1 MNTEEA
7 WEKFKKNDSEMISK
21 SSTAAML
28 EAILSQQNALN
39 VKVDQILKEESGS
52 PREEA
57 DGELPPEMPPMGG
70 EGGAPEMPPMGG
82 APEGEETPAEGEGV
96 ESTMPPMDANALLG
110 GMPEGLG
117 GNAPLP
123 GPGGAPEN
131 DLSGASDLPEDEA
144 PVEGAPD
151 LGSLGLGQGTGDR
164 PFSFFG
170 DAGNEDDG
178 GDDNLIAVAD
188 AITTATD
195 VDIQLGMTQVLQD
208 YLMKKKKEDAA
219 APMDAIADVL
229 GGAPDLEAPV
239 ADKASEEGDL
249 DEVLDELLGGAPA
262 PDKGMTDIPEGIE
275 GATESSEDVPAEGDI
290 ADILDEVDKEEDEED
305 KEKNPFAKSKSKD
318 DDSEDEEESDDEG
331 DYKDKEKDDDKP
343 PFGKEKD
350 DDKSEDE
357 TEDKPKD
364 KSKDRSE
371 NKSDDDEEVED
382 SLPEDEA
389 DAVIEIDESP
399 MADADIAAIEKVVGT
414 KMSDL
419 IAMLREILGDE
430 ADTDVNPMI
439 AHGTDDLSPTTDP
452 FFACNDAGVET
463 LTRSIDDLMQD
474 HLKGL
479 RGNDGKMYKV
489 IKSESQIKEER
500 IDRFKRSLSSKAVYH
515 MTAGQV
521 LDAMRGLEENGVES
535 VKKSFAHPYDIIIR
549 ALDCSVGPETTD
561 KFMRSGGDINSE
573 SFRKG
578 TARDNFNLKDYAK
591 EVEAFKDPEVVNLA
605 NAYISLLNGIYKLD
619 APITYYRDP
628 NKGQLPEK
636 YSNLIYDGSIF
647 NFGKD
652 ENRKTYNKLVLNELA
667 KRRGENEGYNIDKD
681 VLNSTYDKVIWDPM
695 FKKVRDLITISQA
708 LGDKGINMA
717 DTNLFANPISR
728 IGNILRFSKR
738 ARYPDGMM
746 EIAAEA
752 LGKDLN
758 DKKQKYEVIDALNEN
773 AFSAMKDNDL
783 GLNRYIPRGPIAN
796 HWALI
801 DGDEYGGDVERYINL
816 LPAKDKYNSG
826 FALDPAI
833 NGRLPLINAIS
844 SIYRIG
850 PRYDSNLKYVP
861 LDASSIVKRELK
873 RLGKN
878 APVEDF
884 GSFIHSINE
893 NNFVDTG
900 GDDGEDDYFAKFK
913 YGKSSNGKP
922 SSQTQNTEKKNE
934 QKNTLE
940 DKKENKQKNTLEDKK
955 DILFPNLG
963 NGY

>member
-52 PREEA
+52 PGEGA

-82 APEGEETPAEGEGV
+82 APEGEETPAEGENV

-131 DLSGASDLPEDEA
+131 DLSGASEDLPEDEA

-170 DAGNEDDG
+170 DAGNEDNG
-178 GDDNLIAVAD
+178 EDDNLIAVAD

-219 APMDAIADVL
+219 APMDAIADAL
-229 GGAPDLEAPV
+229 GGAPDLEAAPV
-239 ADKASEEGDL
+239 ADEASEEGDL

-262 PDKGMTDIPEGIE
+262 PDEGMADIPEGIE

-290 ADILDEVDKEEDEED
+290 ADILDEADKEEDEKD

-331 DYKDKEKDDDKP
+331 DYKDKEKDDDKL

-578 TARDNFNLKDYAK
+578 KASDSFDLREYAK

-605 NAYISLLNGIYKLD
+605 NAYISLLKGIYGLD
-619 APITYYRDP
+619 APITYYKDP
-628 NKGQLPEK
+628 NKYQLPKK
-636 YSNLIYDGSIF
+636 YKNLLYDGSIF

-652 ENRKTYNKLVLNELA
+652 EDRKTYNKFVLDELA
-667 KRRGENEGYNIDKD
+667 ERRKKNKKYNIDND
-681 VLNSTYDKVIWDPM
+681 VLNSTYDEVIWDPM

-738 ARYPDGMM
+738 ARYPNAMM
-746 EIAAEA
+746 EIAANA

-758 DKKQKYEVIDALNEN
+758 DKKQKYEVIDALGKN
-773 AFSAMKDNDL
+773 AFSALDDDDF
-783 GLNRYIPRGPIAN
+783 GLNRYIPRGSIAN

-801 DGDEYGGDVERYINL
+801 DGGEYGGDVEKYINS
-816 LPAKDKYNSG
+816 LPVTEKYNSG
-826 FALDPAI
+826 FALNPAI
-833 NGRLPLINAIS
+833 EGRLPLIDAIS
-844 SIYRIG
+844 GLYRIG
-850 PRYDSNLKYVP
+850 PRYDINNKYKP
-861 LDASSIVKRELK
+861 LDASSIVKRELEE
-873 RLGKN
+873 LGEN
-878 APVEDF
+878 APVKDF

-893 NNFVDTG
+893 NNFVDEG
-900 GDDGEDDYFAKFK
+900 GDDYFAKFK
-913 YGKSSNGKP
+913 YNRGSSNNEP
-922 SSQTQNTEKKNE
+922 SSQTQNTEKE
-934 QKNTLE
+934 NTLE
-940 DKKENKQKNTLEDKK
+940 DKKENKQEKTPKDKK
-955 DILFPNLG
+955 ANLFPTGLG
-963 NGY
+963 DGY

>member
-7 WEKFKKNDSEMISK
+7 WEKFKKDDSEMISK

-52 PREEA
+52 PGEGA

-82 APEGEETPAEGEGV
+82 APEGEETPAEGENV

-131 DLSGASDLPEDEA
+131 DLSGASEGLPEDEA

-208 YLMKKKKEDAA
+208 YLMKKKGDAA

-239 ADKASEEGDL
+239 ADEASEEGDL

-262 PDKGMTDIPEGIE
+262 PDEGMADIPEGIE

-290 ADILDEVDKEEDEED
+290 ADILDEADKEEDEKD

-318 DDSEDEEESDDEG
+318 DDSEDEEESDDED
-331 DYKDKEKDDDKP
+331 DYKDKEKDDDKS

-357 TEDKPKD
+357 TEDKPED

-578 TARDNFNLKDYAK
+578 TASDNFDLKEYAK

-605 NAYISLLNGIYKLD
+605 NAYISLLKGIYGLD
-619 APITYYRDP
+619 APITYYKDP
-628 NKGQLPEK
+628 KKGQLPKEYK
-636 YSNLIYDGSIF
+636 NLIYDGSIF

-652 ENRKTYNKLVLNELA
+652 EDRKTYNKLVLDELA
-667 KRRGENEGYNIDKD
+667 ERRKKNKKYNIDND

-738 ARYPDGMM
+738 ARYSDRMM
-746 EIAAEA
+746 EKAANA
-752 LGKDLN
+752 LGMDLN
-758 DKKQKYEVIDALNEN
+758 DKDQYYKVIDALNEN

-783 GLNRYIPRGPIAN
+783 NLNRYIPRGPIAN

-801 DGDEYGGDVERYINL
+801 DGDKYGGNVRKYIDS
-816 LPAKDKYNSG
+816 LPTTKKYRSG
-826 FALDPAI
+826 FALGPAI
-833 NGRLPLINAIS
+833 KHRLPLIDSIS
-844 SIYRIG
+844 GIYRIG
-850 PRYDSNLKYVP
+850 PDYDYNSDYVP
-861 LDASSIVKRELK
+861 LDVSSIVERELK
-873 RLGKN
+873 ELGEN
-878 APVEDF
+878 APVKDF
-884 GSFIHSINE
+884 GSFIHNINK
-893 NNFVDTG
+893 NNFVYG
-900 GDDGEDDYFAKFK
+900 GVGKKNYVDLLDDDDDDDDDYND
-913 YGKSSNGKP
+913 SSNDEP
-922 SSQTQNTEKKNE
+922 SSQTQNT
-934 QKNTLE
+934 
-940 DKKENKQKNTLEDKK
+940 KKENKQENKQENTPKNKMAN
-955 DILFPNLG
+955 LFPTGLG
-963 NGY
+963 DGY